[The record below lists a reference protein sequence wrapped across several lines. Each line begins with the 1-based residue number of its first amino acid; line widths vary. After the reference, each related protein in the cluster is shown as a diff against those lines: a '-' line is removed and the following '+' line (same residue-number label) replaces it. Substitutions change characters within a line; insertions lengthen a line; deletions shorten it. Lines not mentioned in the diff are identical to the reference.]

1 MTLQT
6 DEERSVT
13 AGDGVRLRARID
25 PAFERSG
32 HRTLLLINSLGCELT
47 MWDPQ
52 VAPWRATHDVLRYDQ
67 RGHGCS
73 DAPRG
78 PYDLVRLGRD
88 ATAVLD
94 AFGVDQADVCGLSL
108 GGLVAQQLCLD
119 APTRVRRVIL
129 ADTAARIG
137 TRDGWLERAEL
148 VRAEGMAAVT
158 EPVLGRFFSPTALR
172 DGGPAVASIRAS
184 LAGMDPDGYASS
196 CAVLAAADLRGLLD
210 GVPHAGLVIVGTA
223 DEATPPADARELADA
238 LPSADYAELD
248 GAGHLAN
255 LERPAAFADLV
266 ADFLADSSSPVH
278 AEPAR

>member
-52 VAPWRATHDVLRYDQ
+52 VEPWRATHDVLRYDQ

-94 AFGVDQADVCGLSL
+94 AAAIG
-108 GGLVAQQLCLD
+108 
-119 APTRVRRVIL
+119 PTQ
-129 ADTAARIG
+129 D
-137 TRDGWLERAEL
+137 
-148 VRAEGMAAVT
+148 
-158 EPVLGRFFSPTALR
+158 
-172 DGGPAVASIRAS
+172 
-184 LAGMDPDGYASS
+184 
-196 CAVLAAADLRGLLD
+196 
-210 GVPHAGLVIVGTA
+210 
-223 DEATPPADARELADA
+223 
-238 LPSADYAELD
+238 
-248 GAGHLAN
+248 
-255 LERPAAFADLV
+255 
-266 ADFLADSSSPVH
+266 
-278 AEPAR
+278 